1 MPVAICN
8 VVAICYCILNRKE
21 TTKMVKRITPTKATG
36 RAQWGRIKTLQY
48 LCKIMDLIGNL
59 FDN

>member
-21 TTKMVKRITPTKATG
+21 TTKIEKRITPTKATG
-36 RAQWGRIKTLQY
+36 RAQWERKKLSVFMWNNGFNW
-48 LCKIMDLIGNL
+48 D
-59 FDN
+59 FDP